1 MKINRVLL
9 IRSVLITVVSL
20 LLPFR
25 VLENEMQLGYPLSFL
40 TIFKSTFAF
49 VNTGWHPTILKL
61 ISINLFTFCVD
72 VAAIYILMV
81 VLVKIRKKQIQ

>member
-40 TIFKSTFAF
+40 TIFKSAFAS
-49 VNTGWHPTILKL
+49 VNTGWHLTILKL